1 MLVRAYGDTDPRIQ
15 EEVLRRSV
23 PLAKQLDV
31 QVTTACYSFKV
42 LVILYMWDSL
52 MDLGCILHL
61 LHALSAGFFAYHQFK
76 FINA

>member
-23 PLAKQLDV
+23 PLAKQVDV

-42 LVILYMWDSL
+42 LVILYIWDSL

-61 LHALSAGFFAYHQFK
+61 LYTLSTGFFAYHQFK

>member
-42 LVILYMWDSL
+42 VTLSIWDLL
-52 MDLGCILHL
+52 MDLGCATFASPSCTFCWFFSLIIS
-61 LHALSAGFFAYHQFK
+61 LSL
-76 FINA
+76 

>member
-42 LVILYMWDSL
+42 LVILYIWDSL

-61 LHALSAGFFAYHQFK
+61 LYTLSTGLFAYHQFK